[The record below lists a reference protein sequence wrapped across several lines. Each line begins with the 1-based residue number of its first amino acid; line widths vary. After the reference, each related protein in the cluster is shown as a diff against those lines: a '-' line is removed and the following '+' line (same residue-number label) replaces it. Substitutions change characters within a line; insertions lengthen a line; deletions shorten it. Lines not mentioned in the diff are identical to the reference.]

1 MPFADVV
8 EDLDGVLD
16 ELSEE
21 AEHIGIEIEVQ
32 LTENSEGEDV
42 LWLSSIERVSG
53 KRGSGA
59 VILERL
65 SEIAADHEISIE
77 GQISEPVGSLSSY
90 YRNQGFEIEVRDG
103 RTIIVKHP

>member
-21 AEHIGIEIEVQ
+21 AERIGVEIEVHQ
-32 LTENSEGEDV
+32 TENSDGEDV

-53 KRGSGA
+53 KKGA
-59 VILERL
+59 GAIILERL
-65 SEIAADHEISIE
+65 SEIAADHATRIE
-77 GQISEPVGSLSSY
+77 GQISDPVGSLSTY
-90 YRNQGFEIEVRDG
+90 YRDQGFEIEVWDG